1 MKFASFPNIFTTRGG
16 AQSRVEDIESRVPTR
31 LTTDPMDDFFGAHK
45 GISKSGNHQG
55 RHVTPSTPTKDIALP
70 PPAYAY
76 SLPNSCR
83 NDTLVDA
90 REPPSYTQQRISY
103 EPVTLAQ
110 YMFKFGFIFPP
121 LWFLS
126 IFILIMPLTAPPD
139 WELNKTI
146 AERQALL
153 DAMRNAERKWAWR
166 SVTVASLLSAVIII
180 IVVIVVSVAR

>member
-1 MKFASFPNIFTTRGG
+1 MNFASFSNIFTARSSL
-16 AQSRVEDIESRVPTR
+16 QSHVEDIESPVPTR
-31 LTTDPMDDFFGAHK
+31 LTTDPVDNFFGAHE
-45 GISKSGNHQG
+45 GISKSSSHEG
-55 RHVTPSTPTKDIALP
+55 RHSTPSIPTKDIALP

-76 SLPNSCR
+76 SLPNSFR
-83 NDTLVDA
+83 DDTLVDA

-110 YMFKFGFIFPP
+110 YMFKFSFIFPP

-126 IFILIMPLTAPPD
+126 IFILILPLTVPPD

-166 SVTVASLLSAVIII
+166 SVTAASLLSAVIII
-180 IVVIVVSVAR
+180 VIVIVVSVAR